1 MKTQTESVPGLSEK
15 AKLKRK
21 NNNLVTMKYN
31 LIISILSI
39 VSSLIFLIIRNRI
52 STMVLLFVISC
63 GSPIVYLMGIEENR
77 KNTKKLLKL
86 KLEIFDKKESTSE
99 EVNQN
104 PDEVNQHPEEVHQH
118 PELEPPMINNW
129 M

>member
-63 GSPIVYLMGIEENR
+63 GSPLVYLMGIEENR
-77 KNTKKLLKL
+77 KNAKKLLKSN
-86 KLEIFDKKESTSE
+86 LEVFDKEKSNSE
-99 EVNQN
+99 EVN
-104 PDEVNQHPEEVHQH
+104 QH
-118 PELEPPMINNW
+118 PELEPPRMTNNW